1 MEENSLVIYNNGI
14 IGKVKRL
21 FRNLFSK
28 RTRNKMLLLPEAI
41 QTQRPST
48 KEEIIIPLDQERER
62 IKKLQRKFQNQEIL
76 EQDISVED
84 LEKLKKL
91 YNTQIKDLKNKIKR
105 DIAETEKYKSEI
117 LEIRL
122 KL

>member
-21 FRNLFSK
+21 FKTLFK
-28 RTRNKMLLLPEAI
+28 RKKRKDMLLLCEANK
-41 QTQRPST
+41 TQN
-48 KEEIIIPLDQERER
+48 KEIKGEIIIPLDQERER
-62 IKKLQRKFQNQEIL
+62 IKKLQHKFQNGEIE
-76 EQDISVED
+76 EQDISTED

-91 YNTQIKDLKNKIKR
+91 YNTQINDLRNKIER
-105 DIAETEKYKSEI
+105 DISETEKYKSEI